1 MSDPVVNASHA
12 LSELSLWGN
21 AIFLVAVAFAG
32 IFLRWLGLRDK
43 KAGMTGTDVPTY
55 IMLHDAA
62 KDIAEIK
69 RLLEDIRNDQ
79 QLRHTMAHP
88 DGLRESPRIKR
99 GTG

>member
-12 LSELSLWGN
+12 LSEWPLWN
-21 AIFLVAVAFAG
+21 ALFLVAVAFVG
-32 IFLRWLGLRDK
+32 IFLRWLGQRDK
-43 KAGMTGTDVPTY
+43 KAGMTGSDIPTF
-55 IMLHDAA
+55 IMMHDAA

-88 DGLRESPRIKR
+88 SWMREPERTKR
-99 GTG
+99 GS